1 MYFHKSVVFAGTDF
15 QLTNVG
21 RLATVSS
28 DPDDPGRC
36 FMISI
41 TDDNDPEGTEQFTIS
56 FVVDFIDPP
65 DINNTRITRNPIQAT
80 IFIQDNDGKLY
91 WWDDAI
97 TDLGWSASY
106 IKVVYY
112 APMFCVDGICYA
124 KLSSV
129 RMQLKA
135 TDVMYLHSSY
145 MYLLFLFYYNAVYV
159 LGIIRCTYYVFIFVY
174 LLSSLI

>member
-28 DPDDPGRC
+28 DPNDPGRC

-56 FVVDFIDPP
+56 FVVDFIEPVNVDA
-65 DINNTRITRNPIQAT
+65 RITRNPIQAT

-91 WWDDAI
+91 
-97 TDLGWSASY
+97 
-106 IKVVYY
+106 
-112 APMFCVDGICYA
+112 
-124 KLSSV
+124 
-129 RMQLKA
+129 
-135 TDVMYLHSSY
+135 
-145 MYLLFLFYYNAVYV
+145 
-159 LGIIRCTYYVFIFVY
+159 
-174 LLSSLI
+174 